1 MKNQG
6 PRDQGNK
13 GESNPP
19 NPKRCHPERGRESD
33 RVEGPAVAF
42 PSADESTAPPR
53 LRYYTGPLL
62 LLFAALVAVIPQ
74 LIRGNSCGHD
84 FDVHLVSWLDCV
96 NAWRHGIPY
105 PHWAPSPNYGAGE
118 PRFVFYPPLTWML
131 GAVLGLVL
139 PWHLAPIALTFL
151 ILAATGLATRA
162 LALEALDDLPATLAG
177 CASLFST
184 FTLFT
189 AYERSAFPE
198 FAGGFWLPLIVLFVI
213 RDHPNSSCPIHS
225 RFLRMGGNP
234 QTPDRHE
241 GKSQIPMDGV
251 PPVPRP
257 PQAEGPV
264 SEAGPTTKPGAPGL
278 DFETWDSKGSHQSF
292 TLLRRAF
299 NGSTA
304 LLALALAGA
313 WLSNLPLGVMAGYLM
328 AAVALLCALL
338 NKSWVPML
346 RAAVAAVLGL
356 GIAAIYWLPAAI
368 ERNWVD
374 IKQATQ
380 DPGYNFENN
389 WLFAH
394 STNPL
399 LALHDQILHQVSW
412 IAISMIAIAVAAIAI
427 SWRRGTLP
435 AAKSV
440 ACRLWWVPLAAIPA
454 VVCFFLFP
462 ISRPLWYLLPEMRF
476 LQYPWRWLEA
486 VEAPMAI
493 FFVTAIWP
501 TERRARVAVLVVCSA
516 VFLASTLYAAKI
528 FFQVCYPEDTV
539 ASTLFDYRAGA
550 GFEGMYEYEP
560 PGGDDSSI
568 ATGLPDA
575 CLVSDPSIVLGKPD
589 PDDPDANPIW
599 SSDQSSC
606 QTTFHFVGGNQ
617 TNPEHREI
625 RAETSHAG
633 YLILRLVSYP
643 AWRIRINGQLQTALP
658 RRDDGLIIVPVSQ
671 GPVDVTVDWT
681 RSPDILA
688 GRWVSAVSA
697 LLLIALWW
705 VERRSGPARLT

>member
-1 MKNQG
+1 MKEKGTGNREQG
-6 PRDQGNK
+6 TGAPAPRH
-13 GESNPP
+13 
-19 NPKRCHPERGRESD
+19 CHPERKSSAAADD

-42 PSADESTAPPR
+42 PSASEPTAPSR
-53 LRYYTGPLL
+53 LRFYAGPSIVFL
-62 LLFAALVAVIPQ
+62 AAFIAIVPQ

-96 NAWRHGIPY
+96 NAWHHGIPY

-131 GAVLGLVL
+131 GAILGLVL

-151 ILAATGLATRA
+151 TLAATGLATRA

-177 CASLFST
+177 CASLFSL

-198 FAGGFWLPLIVLFVI
+198 FAGGFWLPLIVLFAI
-213 RDHPNSSCPIHS
+213 RDRPNSPCPILS
-225 RFLRMGGNP
+225 RFLRKGGKP
-234 QTPDRHE
+234 QISMDR
-241 GKSQIPMDGV
+241 V
-251 PPVPRP
+251 PPVRGPHGRVLVRGVEIPRIW
-257 PQAEGPV
+257 GPGR
-264 SEAGPTTKPGAPGL
+264 EAGPATGPACSL
-278 DFETWDSKGSHQSF
+278 FRSVI
-292 TLLRRAF
+292 

-304 LLALALAGA
+304 PLALALAGA

-328 AAVALLCALL
+328 AGVALLWALL
-338 NKSWVPML
+338 NKSCVPLM
-346 RAAVAAVLGL
+346 RAALAGVLGL
-356 GIAAIYWLPAAI
+356 GLAAIYWLPAAF

-374 IKQATQ
+374 IKQATE

-394 STNPL
+394 SINPL
-399 LALHDQILHQVSW
+399 LALHDEILRQVSW
-412 IAISMIAIAVAAIAI
+412 IAISMIAVAIAGIVI

-435 AAKSV
+435 IAKFS
-440 ACRLWWVPLAAIPA
+440 ASRLWWVPLAAVPV

-462 ISRPLWYLLPEMRF
+462 ISRPLWLLLPEMRF

-486 VEAPMAI
+486 VEASMAI
-493 FFVTAIWP
+493 FAVTAIWP
-501 TERRARVAVLVVCSA
+501 LGRRARVTVLAVCSA
-516 VFLASTLYAAKI
+516 VFLASTVYAAKI
-528 FFQVCYPEDTV
+528 FFEVCYPEDTV
-539 ASTLFDYRAGA
+539 ASTLFDYRTGA

-575 CLVSDPSIVLGKPD
+575 CLVSDLSIVLGKPD

-599 SSDQSSC
+599 SPDQGSC
-606 QTTFHFVGGNQ
+606 QATFATLHGSQ

-625 RAETSHAG
+625 RATTAHAG

-643 AWRIRINGQLQTALP
+643 AWRIRVNGQLAAALP
-658 RRDDGLIIVPVSQ
+658 RRDDGLIVVPVPQ
-671 GPVDVTVDWT
+671 GAVHVTADWT
-681 RSPDILA
+681 RSPDVLA
-688 GRWVSAVSA
+688 GRWVSALSLF
-697 LLLIALWW
+697 LLAALWW
-705 VERRSGPARLT
+705 VERRRGPIRLT

>member
-1 MKNQG
+1 MKRPGTGN
-6 PRDQGNK
+6 RDQGT
-13 GESNPP
+13 GAPNPP
-19 NPKRCHPERGRESD
+19 NCHPERRSSAAADD
-33 RVEGPAVAF
+33 RVEGPAADF
-42 PSADESTAPPR
+42 PSASEPTDPLR
-53 LRYYTGPLL
+53 LRHYASPLIIL
-62 LLFAALVAVIPQ
+62 LAALVAIIPQ

-131 GAVLGLVL
+131 GAALGLIL

-177 CASLFST
+177 CAALFSL

-189 AYERSAFPE
+189 AYERTAFPE
-198 FAGGFWLPLIVLFVI
+198 FAGGFWLPLIVLFVM
-213 RDHPNSSCPIHS
+213 RDRPNSACWVPHVPRAWGRGSDAESPIEPS
-225 RFLRMGGNP
+225 QSGGKP
-234 QTPDRHE
+234 
-241 GKSQIPMDGV
+241 QIPTDGV
-251 PPVPRP
+251 PTVPRTW
-257 PQAEGPV
+257 GPG
-264 SEAGPTTKPGAPGL
+264 SEASPAIEPACSLFRTV
-278 DFETWDSKGSHQSF
+278 
-292 TLLRRAF
+292 F

-304 LLALALAGA
+304 PLALALAGA

-328 AAVALLCALL
+328 AGVALLSALL
-338 NKSWVPML
+338 NKSWAPLV
-346 RAAVAAVLGL
+346 RAAIAAVLGL
-356 GIAAIYWLPAAI
+356 GLAAIYWLPAAF

-374 IKQATQ
+374 IKQATE

-399 LALHDQILHQVSW
+399 LALHDAILHQVSW
-412 IAISMIAIAVAAIAI
+412 IAVSMIAVAVAGIAI

-435 AAKSV
+435 IAESSAS
-440 ACRLWWVPLAAIPA
+440 RLSWIPLASIPV
-454 VVCFFLFP
+454 VVCFLLFP
-462 ISRPLWYLLPEMRF
+462 LTRSLWLLLPEMRF

-501 TERRARVAVLVVCSA
+501 SCRRARVTVLAVCA
-516 VFLASTLYAAKI
+516 AAFLASTVYAAKV

-575 CLVSDPSIVLGKPD
+575 CLVSDPSLVLGKPD
-589 PDDPDANPIW
+589 PDDPDANPVW
-599 SSDQSSC
+599 SPDQGSC
-606 QTTFHFVGGNQ
+606 QATFATLRGSQ

-625 RAETSHAG
+625 RATTSHAG

-643 AWRIRINGQLQTALP
+643 AWRIRVNGQNQTGLP
-658 RRDDGLIIVPVSQ
+658 KRDDGLIAVPVPQ
-671 GPVDVTVDWT
+671 GAVDVTADWT
-681 RSPDILA
+681 RSPDVLA
-688 GRWVSAVSA
+688 GRWVSALSV
-697 LLLIALWW
+697 LLLAALWW
-705 VERRSGPARLT
+705 VERRSGPFRLT

>member
-1 MKNQG
+1 MTKQG
-6 PRDQGNK
+6 IGNRGQGT
-13 GESNPP
+13 G
-19 NPKRCHPERGRESD
+19 
-33 RVEGPAVAF
+33 AV
-42 PSADESTAPPR
+42 PR
-53 LRYYTGPLL
+53 LGLRYSTGPLL
-62 LLFAALVAVIPQ
+62 ILLAAFVAILPQ

-96 NAWRHGIPY
+96 NAWHHGISY

-131 GAVLGLVL
+131 GAILGLVL

-151 ILAATGLATRA
+151 TLAATGLSTRA
-162 LALEALDDLPATLAG
+162 LALEVLDDLPATLAG
-177 CASLFST
+177 CASLFSL

-198 FAGGFWLPLIVLFVI
+198 FAGGFWLPLIVLFVM
-213 RDHPNSSCPIHS
+213 RDHPNSGCPILS
-225 RFLRMGGNP
+225 RILRKGGNP
-234 QTPDRHE
+234 PTPDSCE
-241 GKSQIPMDGV
+241 GNLQISMDRV
-251 PPVPRP
+251 PPVHRLW
-257 PQAEGPV
+257 GPGREEC
-264 SEAGPTTKPGAPGL
+264 SL
-278 DFETWDSKGSHQSF
+278 F
-292 TLLRRAF
+292 RRAF

-304 LLALALAGA
+304 PLAIALAGA

-328 AAVALLCALL
+328 AGVALLWAVV
-338 NKSWVPML
+338 NKSWAPLV
-346 RAAVAAVLGL
+346 RAAVAAVMGLGL
-356 GIAAIYWLPAAI
+356 AAIYWLPAAF

-399 LALHDQILHQVSW
+399 LALHDVILRQVSW
-412 IAISMIAIAVAAIAI
+412 IAVSMIAIAVTGIVI
-427 SWRRGTLP
+427 SWRRGSLP
-435 AAKSV
+435 TAKS
-440 ACRLWWVPLAAIPA
+440 AASRLWWVPLAAIPA
-454 VVCFFLFP
+454 VVFFFLVP

-493 FFVTAIWP
+493 FIVTAIWP
-501 TERRARVAVLVVCSA
+501 TGRRARVAVLVVCSA

-539 ASTLFDYRAGA
+539 ASALFDYHAGA

-599 SSDQSSC
+599 SPDQGSC
-606 QTTFHFVGGNQ
+606 QATFHFVGGNQ

-625 RAETSHAG
+625 RAATSHSG

-643 AWRIRINGQLQTALP
+643 AWRIRVNGQTQSALQ
-658 RRDDGLIIVPVSQ
+658 RRDDGLIVVTVPQ
-671 GPVDVTVDWT
+671 GAVDVTVDWT
-681 RSPDILA
+681 RSPDVLA

-705 VERRSGPARLT
+705 CERRRGPARLT

>member
-1 MKNQG
+1 MKEQG
-6 PRDQGNK
+6 PREPGNK
-13 GESNPP
+13 GTSAARPP
-19 NPKRCHPERGRESD
+19 QLRYHS
-33 RVEGPAVAF
+33 GPAIVFLAAF
-42 PSADESTAPPR
+42 IAI
-53 LRYYTGPLL
+53 
-62 LLFAALVAVIPQ
+62 VPQ

-96 NAWRHGIPY
+96 NAWHHGILY

-131 GAVLGLVL
+131 GAALGLIL
-139 PWHLAPIALTFL
+139 GWHLAPIALTFL
-151 ILAATGLATRA
+151 TLTATGLATRA

-177 CASLFST
+177 CASLFSL

-198 FAGGFWLPLIVLFVI
+198 FAGGFWLPLIVLFVM
-213 RDHPNSSCPIHS
+213 S
-225 RFLRMGGNP
+225 
-234 QTPDRHE
+234 DRRHAT
-241 GKSQIPMDGV
+241 S
-251 PPVPRP
+251 
-257 PQAEGPV
+257 
-264 SEAGPTTKPGAPGL
+264 L
-278 DFETWDSKGSHQSF
+278 FC
-292 TLLRRAF
+292 RAF

-304 LLALALAGA
+304 PLALALAGA

-328 AAVALLCALL
+328 AGVALLWALL
-338 NKSWVPML
+338 NKSWAPLL
-346 RAAVAAVLGL
+346 RAALAGVLGL
-356 GIAAIYWLPAAI
+356 GLAAIYWFPAAF

-399 LALHDQILHQVSW
+399 LALHDAILHQVSW
-412 IAISMIAIAVAAIAI
+412 IAVSMIVIAVAGIAI
-427 SWRRGTLP
+427 SWLRGTLP
-435 AAKSV
+435 TAKS
-440 ACRLWWVPLAAIPA
+440 AASRLWWIPVAAIPL
-454 VVCFFLFP
+454 VVCLFLFP
-462 ISRPLWYLLPEMRF
+462 VSRPLWLLLPEMRF

-493 FFVTAIWP
+493 FVVIAIWP
-501 TERRARVAVLVVCSA
+501 SGRRARATVLVVCAA
-516 VFLASTLYAAKI
+516 VFVASTTYAAKA

-539 ASTLFDYRAGA
+539 ASVLFDYRVGA

-599 SSDQSSC
+599 SLDQGSC
-606 QTTFHFVGGNQ
+606 QATFTTLHGNQ
-617 TNPEHREI
+617 TNPEHREM
-625 RAETSHAG
+625 RATTSHAG

-643 AWRIRINGQLQTALP
+643 VWSIRVNGQLQAALP
-658 RRDDGLIIVPVSQ
+658 KRNDGLIAVPVPQ
-671 GPVDVTVDWT
+671 GPIDLTVDWT
-681 RSPDILA
+681 TSPDVVA
-688 GRWVSAVSA
+688 GRWVSAISV
-697 LLLIALWW
+697 LFLFALWW
-705 VERRSGPARLT
+705 VERRRVSIRLT